1 MSLACVQTSPF
12 LYFPREA
19 KEMETSAR
27 RLPCHR
33 RLKFRRPQP
42 NESCEEKYEKNIIIC
57 SDKYKKRL
65 DAEDH
70 ATKNK
75 TT

>member
-1 MSLACVQTSPF
+1 MITPVCFGPICEMSCIF
-12 LYFPREA
+12 L
-19 KEMETSAR
+19 
-27 RLPCHR
+27 LQI
-33 RLKFRRPQP
+33 L
-42 NESCEEKYEKNIIIC
+42 
-57 SDKYKKRL
+57 KKRL

>member
-1 MSLACVQTSPF
+1 MYPWYRGYVSDIKLNDDDVQGIQTLYGGNGLIGYVF
-12 LYFPREA
+12 L
-19 KEMETSAR
+19 
-27 RLPCHR
+27 L
-33 RLKFRRPQP
+33 
-42 NESCEEKYEKNIIIC
+42 
-57 SDKYKKRL
+57 KKRL